1 MAGADRTCPKN
12 PRKPKTQ
19 ESPGGLEE
27 VYADFTVVPRRAAD
41 GTVNGLLVI
50 ATDVTDRVAQQRA
63 VQAAGGP
70 AAGGPAAG
78 RRR

>member
-1 MAGADRTCPKN
+1 M
-12 PRKPKTQ
+12 
-19 ESPGGLEE
+19 
-27 VYADFTVVPRRAAD
+27 YADFTVVPRRAAD

-50 ATDVTDRVAQQRA
+50 ATDVTDRVA
-63 VQAAGGP
+63 AAAA